1 MVRAVRY
8 ISAGN
13 AGAARLTC
21 GLQAEPGPPGWA
33 EALGPGRQAI
43 PLPSAAG
50 LRLPGA
56 SFPISP

>member
-33 EALGPGRQAI
+33 EALGPGR
-43 PLPSAAG
+43 
-50 LRLPGA
+50 
-56 SFPISP
+56 